1 MTEQMLKGL
10 QGLLLVAVIAIIV
23 YSVTAYTNR
32 NDTADTIFQ
41 TEEVQ
46 THTTEEA
53 FGYER

>member
-1 MTEQMLKGL
+1 MTDEILKGL
-10 QGLLLVAVIAIIV
+10 QRLLLVAIITIIV
-23 YSVTAYTNR
+23 YSVIAYTNK
-32 NDTADTIFQ
+32 NDTADTISQ

>member
-10 QGLLLVAVIAIIV
+10 QGLLIVAIIAIIV
-23 YSVTAYTNR
+23 YSVTVYTNR

-41 TEEVQ
+41 TEEFQ